1 VKILEGGKELVEAIR
16 IAVEAYLLFDADA
29 NGTIDREEVLA
40 IITDGGGTKVAKS
53 KRRGSNSNAGGSNA
67 LLSKERWSEMDWDK
81 DGTITFKEFL
91 WALLGWVGMND
102 DEGEDE

>member
-1 VKILEGGKELVEAIR
+1 MQLLEGGAELIEAIR
-16 IAVEAYLLFDADA
+16 IAVESYLLFDADA
-29 NGTIDREEVLA
+29 SGTIDRDEVLA
-40 IITDGGGTKVAKS
+40 IISSGESGHAK
-53 KRRGSNSNAGGSNA
+53 KGRRGSNGGSNA

-102 DEGEDE
+102 DDDEE